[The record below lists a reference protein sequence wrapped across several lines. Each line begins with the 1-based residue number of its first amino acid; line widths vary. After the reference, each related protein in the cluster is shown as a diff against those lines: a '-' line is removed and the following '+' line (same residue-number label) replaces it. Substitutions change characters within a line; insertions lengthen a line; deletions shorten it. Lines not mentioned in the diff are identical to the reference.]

1 MGWLDRS
8 IGTALAIL
16 REQSAI
22 DYFEFTLLF
31 FLWFRHGRDR
41 NSLRCWGC
49 KTRVYIQGM
58 ETRKEAEVQEAEV
71 QEVEEV
77 EEVREVE
84 EVEEGALKNYDT
96 TAWSGEF
103 LTPEADLVRMRR
115 VSTDV
120 TFQQPK
126 G

>member
-58 ETRKEAEVQEAEV
+58 ETRKEAEVE
-71 QEVEEV
+71 
-77 EEVREVE
+77 EVE

-96 TAWSGEF
+96 TVGGGEF